1 MGSFTNSFENMIMED
16 AFGTTPA
23 TYPDT
28 YYVGIWTQPISEI
41 SDGDT
46 DGEPADPNYA
56 RQPVERATGW
66 STPTAGIV
74 TNLEAVQFP
83 MASVDWGTIT
93 HVALLDAET
102 SGNMLAHTS
111 IVPIPIV
118 KDDIVVFRTSEI
130 VVALD

>member
-46 DGEPADPNYA
+46 AGEPADPDYA
-56 RQPVERATGW
+56 RQPVARATGW
-66 STPTAGIV
+66 TAPTAGIV
-74 TNLEAVQFP
+74 TNVEAVQFP
-83 MASVDWGTIT
+83 IASVDWGTIT

-102 SGNMLAHTS
+102 SGNMLAHTA

-118 KDDIVVFRTSEI
+118 KDDIVVFRTNEI